1 MISKKYCNLYFKFLL
16 LMYRDDDQ
24 SKFKHMSDD
33 LLDENTVR

>member
-1 MISKKYCNLYFKFLL
+1 MISKKYCNLNFKFLL